1 MKRLA
6 IVVLILA
13 APALAQ
19 DDPFA
24 AVFFPPELIMEHQQ
38 AIGLNADQK
47 RAVRAEIQKA
57 QGRFTELQWKLE
69 DEMQALLSL
78 TGQKTPDEDAVL
90 TQLDRVL
97 SLEREIKRTQIG
109 LMVRI
114 KRVLTPEQQN
124 RLRDLRKSR

>member
-1 MKRLA
+1 
-6 IVVLILA
+6 
-13 APALAQ
+13 
-19 DDPFA
+19 
-24 AVFFPPELIMEHQQ
+24 LIMEHQQ